1 MARLKIMFRLCI
13 ISSIVFLPIVEAS
26 GQAKTS
32 PKQSKEAILEWLCQK
47 IEENYSDQ
55 GFTSGEES
63 FLDMSSRTVKACK
76 ITGSNIQIKFSCYD
90 HYDNLQNWK
99 KEEND
104 KFNRRD
110 FSLLKQYSVFWNRN
124 VEIPID
130 KIKEVKIIEPSAVHL
145 NHQYELVVYTKS
157 DYIEVSEF
165 NTDFSKSNDTQNN
178 WWDESAERN
187 RFEGNSSRKT
197 YTIKLKKDPALKER
211 IEKALIDL
219 NTYFDNKE
227 PY

>member
-1 MARLKIMFRLCI
+1 MTCSKIKVH
-13 ISSIVFLPIVEAS
+13 VFIMMVIALMPFTDSLA
-26 GQAKTS
+26 QTK

-47 IEENYSDQ
+47 VEENYSDQ

-63 FLDMSSRTVKACK
+63 FLDMSTRTVKACK
-76 ITGSNIQIKFSCYD
+76 IVGNNIQIKLACYD

-99 KEEND
+99 KEDND

-110 FSLLKQYSVFWNRN
+110 FSLLKQYSVFWKRN

-130 KIKEVKIIEPSAVHL
+130 KIKEVKIIEPSAIHL
-145 NHQYELVVYTKS
+145 NHQYELFFFTKS

-165 NTDFSKSNDTQNN
+165 NTDFSKSNDIQNN
-178 WWDESAERN
+178 WWDESAERI

-197 YTIKLKKDPALKER
+197 YSIKLKKDPALKER
-211 IEKALIDL
+211 IEKSLVDL
-219 NTYFDNKE
+219 NSYFVNKE